1 MNRDKIDSRE
11 LKYNNYL
18 PNYEHEGSSPQT
30 LARTFL
36 KNLSQNRTKGK
47 NLYFLEPTVTQGP
60 LFSCLQPG
68 CSHQCKS
75 PAVFM

>member
-36 KNLSQNRTKGK
+36 KNLFQNRTKRQ
-47 NLYFLEPTVTQGP
+47 ESI
-60 LFSCLQPG
+60 LFRA
-68 CSHQCKS
+68 KS
-75 PAVFM
+75 DTGATF